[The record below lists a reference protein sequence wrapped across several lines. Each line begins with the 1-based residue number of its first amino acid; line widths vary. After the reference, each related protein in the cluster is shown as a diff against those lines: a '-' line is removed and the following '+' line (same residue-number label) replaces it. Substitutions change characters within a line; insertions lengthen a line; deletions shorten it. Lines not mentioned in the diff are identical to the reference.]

1 MAGWLKRVDGSG
13 GVQESFITPQK
24 FEKAEPFF
32 DLESKRKLECEF
44 NECLEVFLKQTSDI
58 SCFRPLPPVIGEG
71 QEVDLFKLY
80 IAVRKRIECGKDEI
94 SWSLVARDCGFDS
107 KLGAALKLVYDK
119 YLDELNSWVRKVVC
133 NIEDENIEVR
143 DTSVD
148 FSSLLVKLESGMKEF
163 LSLDQ
168 VNIEKDVD
176 IVKFS
181 DDDGKNEIM
190 ELSVDVKSVDP
201 KLRDGNRIVNAN
213 VSKNQCGDDRVKY
226 EDLVSRKRKR
236 GCYMGMLNWVR
247 KVAKDPCDPVIG
259 ILPQRNTW
267 KHYESELEWK
277 QILLAREAMLLRMNA
292 TSQQSI
298 WQKKQLMHP
307 SLYDDQYSSEKL
319 RSSQRVVFAKD
330 SSCNTLER
338 LNSESSFSDYQ
349 GDAKRI
355 RVGPLFQADLPQL
368 LGSNYESDSKWL
380 GTRIWPL
387 EKVEQNKTS
396 LIERDPIGK
405 GRQESCGCQF
415 PGSVECVRF
424 HIKEK
429 KIKVKLELGSAFY
442 NWKFD
447 GMGEEVA
454 LTWTKEEEK
463 KFEKI
468 VKSNRL
474 SSEKYF
480 WEELFKFFPR
490 KGREAL
496 VSYYF
501 NVFLLQRRGKQN
513 RDSTLGIE
521 SDDEESEY
529 GPVSNRFGRIS
540 DISPGS
546 IFRSPKKSRLN

>member
-1 MAGWLKRVDGSG
+1 MAGWLKRVNGSG
-13 GVQESFITPQK
+13 GVEESFITPKK
-24 FEKAEPFF
+24 FEKIEPFF
-32 DLESKRKLECEF
+32 DLESQRKLECEF
-44 NECLEVFLKQTSDI
+44 NECLEVFWEQTSDT
-58 SCFRPLPPVIGEG
+58 SCSRPLPPVIGEG
-71 QEVDLFKLY
+71 QKVDLFKLY
-80 IAVRKRIECGKDEI
+80 IAVRKRTECGQDKI

-107 KLGAALKLVYDK
+107 ELGAALKLVYVK
-119 YLDELNSWVRKVVC
+119 YLDKLDSWVRKVVC

-143 DTSVD
+143 ETRVD
-148 FSSLLVKLESGMKEF
+148 LSSLLMKLESGLKEF
-163 LSLDQ
+163 LS
-168 VNIEKDVD
+168 
-176 IVKFS
+176 
-181 DDDGKNEIM
+181 
-190 ELSVDVKSVDP
+190 
-201 KLRDGNRIVNAN
+201 RIVNAN
-213 VSKNQCGDDRVKY
+213 VSENQCGDDQVKY

-236 GCYMGMLNWVR
+236 DCYMGMLNWIR
-247 KVAKDPCDPVIG
+247 KVAKDPCDPAIG
-259 ILPQRNTW
+259 ILPQRDTW
-267 KHYESELEWK
+267 KHYESKLEWK
-277 QILLAREAMLLRMNA
+277 QIILAREAMLLKMNA

-319 RSSQRVVFAKD
+319 RSSQRLVFAKD
-330 SSCNTLER
+330 SSRKALER
-338 LNSESSFSDYQ
+338 LNSKSSFSDYQ
-349 GDAKRI
+349 SDGKQI

-387 EKVEQNKTS
+387 EKVEQNHSS

-415 PGSVECVRF
+415 PGSVECIRF
-424 HIKEK
+424 HIREK
-429 KIKVKLELGSAFY
+429 KIKLKLELGSAFN

-480 WEELFKFFPR
+480 WEELFKSFPG

-513 RDSTLGIE
+513 RDGTLDIQ